1 MAHAAFVSSTKE
13 QLADNL
19 PKRFKG
25 IKFGIQ

>member
-1 MAHAAFVSSTKE
+1 MAHAAFVGSTKE
-13 QLADNL
+13 QLVDNL